1 MFPSALAVL
10 CVLCAATSATEQ
22 CTVPAKQQY
31 LVTELQRRLE
41 SSVVLQN
48 PPNPSILIALNLAG
62 STQDGMK
69 EKLLVQ
75 QIKDGVIKEGTAE
88 MTSGTVALYIL
99 ALLSSCEDPKC
110 ITANIN
116 LVEVLK
122 LKTKEELIHLNDH
135 STPKT
140 TFYQLSLDTLA
151 LCLEGANVNEA
162 AVSLAKEALAKDFSV
177 DTGAMAT
184 LALTCVHN
192 GLVKAEQSR
201 ILAPIHKALYKLRQ
215 QILRA
220 METNTANIYSIG
232 LALQALNVT
241 LVSYPSGDWSCSQT
255 LAKVLTKISQG
266 AFNNPMAAAQIL
278 PSLVGKTYLNVIRLS
293 CLSDNITVKYTII
306 NHLRGQHFTHT
317 IYVSVP
323 KGSVLL
329 SVLQAAQQDNPQDF
343 SYETEQTSWGL
354 MVVSI
359 NNQAANSNDKTY
371 WQFFNGTEPLEQ
383 GVDSYIPSNNEH
395 IEAIFSTY

>member
-1 MFPSALAVL
+1 STSHSLGETSTMTEPAGCSSWAV
-10 CVLCAATSATEQ
+10 
-22 CTVPAKQQY
+22 VPADQQS
-31 LVTELQRRLE
+31 LVTELQRRME
-41 SSVVLQN
+41 SSVVLQS

-62 STQDGMK
+62 TQDGTK

-75 QIKDGVIKEGTAE
+75 QIKDRVIKEGTAE
-88 MTSGTVALYIL
+88 MTSGEVALYVL

-110 ITANIN
+110 VTADIN

-122 LKTKEELIHLNDH
+122 LKTKEEL
-135 STPKT
+135 T
-140 TFYQLSLDTLA
+140 YLSKR
-151 LCLEGANVNEA
+151 GN
-162 AVSLAKEALAKDFSV
+162 
-177 DTGAMAT
+177 TGAMAT

-201 ILAPIHKALYKLRQ
+201 ILESIHEALDKLRE

-220 METNTANIYSIG
+220 VETNTANIYSIG

-241 LVSYPSGDWSCSQT
+241 PVSYPSGDWSCSQT
-255 LAKVLTKISQG
+255 LAKVLTEISQG
-266 AFNNPMAAAQIL
+266 AFDNPMAAAQIL

-293 CLSDNITVKYTII
+293 CLTGKGKDHAVVPSPTSHFPSPLEQCNNVMVEYTII
-306 NHLRGQHFTHT
+306 NHLRGQNFTHT
-317 IYVSVP
+317 IRVSVP

-329 SVLQAAQQDNPQDF
+329 SVLQAAQQNNPQDF
-343 SYETEQTSWGL
+343 SYKTKQTSWGL

-359 NNQAANSNDKTY
+359 NSCAANSNDKTY
-371 WQFFNGTEPLEQ
+371 WQFFNGTKPLEQ
-383 GVDSYIPSNNEH
+383 GADYVPSNNEH

>member
-1 MFPSALAVL
+1 MIPNYVLLARR
-10 CVLCAATSATEQ
+10 A
-22 CTVPAKQQY
+22 VPPKQQY
-31 LVTELQRRLE
+31 MVTELQRRME
-41 SSVVLQN
+41 SSVVLQS

-62 STQDGMK
+62 GTQDGMK
-69 EKLLVQ
+69 EKLMVQ
-75 QIKDGVIKEGTAE
+75 QIKDRIIKEGTVE
-88 MTSGTVALYIL
+88 MTSGQVALYIL
-99 ALLSSCEDPKC
+99 ALISSCEDPKC

-122 LKTKEELIHLNDH
+122 LKTKEELTYLSDH

-162 AVSLAKEALAKDFSV
+162 AVSLAKEALAKDFFV

-192 GLVKAEQSR
+192 RLVKAEQSR
-201 ILAPIHKALYKLRQ
+201 ILAPIHEALYKLQQ

-220 METNTANIYSIG
+220 VETNTTSIYSIG

-241 LVSYPSGDWSCSQT
+241 SVSYPTGDWSCSQT
-255 LAKVLTKISQG
+255 LAKVLTEISHG

-278 PSLVGKTYLNVIRLS
+278 PSLVGKTYLNVIRLNCS
-293 CLSDNITVKYTII
+293 SDKVMVKYTII

-317 IYVSVP
+317 ISVSVP

-359 NNQAANSNDKTY
+359 NNRAANSNDKTY
-371 WQFFNGTEPLEQ
+371 WQFLNGTEPLEQ